1 MDKAQIYLNQLD
13 KELSKYPLAVEA
25 EKRTHVPKTY
35 MVAAVVGLFAI
46 LTIFNIF
53 GALITTLLGFLWPA
67 YQSYKAIEDSD
78 KENDTQWLTY
88 WTVFGFFNVI
98 EVFTDVLLYWIPFY
112 YAFKSV
118 IILYLI
124 LPQFQGAKV
133 VYVSIISPYL
143 LKKQS
148 GIDADIAKIKK
159 QAASVVGDIS
169 KQE

>member
-1 MDKAQIYLNQLD
+1 MDKAQIYLAQLD

-25 EKRTHVPKTY
+25 EKRTSVPKTY

-46 LTIFNIF
+46 FTIFNIF

-112 YAFKSV
+112 YAFKSI

-133 VYVSIISPYL
+133 VYTSIIAPYL
-143 LKKQS
+143 MKQQVE
-148 GIDADIAKIKK
+148 IDSDIAKIKK
-159 QAASVVGDIS
+159 QAASVVGDII
-169 KQE
+169 KQD

>member
-1 MDKAQIYLNQLD
+1 MEKAQIYLTQLD
-13 KELSKYPLAVEA
+13 KELSKYPLAVQV
-25 EKRTHVPKTY
+25 EKIIHVPKTY
-35 MVAAVVGLFAI
+35 LFAAVVGLFTI
-46 LTIFNIF
+46 FTIFNIF

-98 EVFTDVLLYWIPFY
+98 EVFTDYLLYWIPFY
-112 YAFKSV
+112 YAIKSV

-143 LKKQS
+143 MKQQS
-148 GIDADIAKIKK
+148 GIDADIAKMKK
-159 QAASVVGDIS
+159 QAASVINDAG
-169 KQE
+169 KQD